1 MEDAFIIRGGKK
13 LHGTV
18 TLSGAKNVALKA
30 VIAALLFDGP
40 VVLKNIPRI
49 GDIDELLHLIRILGA
64 YAEFTGVNTVS
75 IDGRNL
81 QENKLDFLHASKIRA
96 SFLLFAPLLYKLKHA
111 FIPNPGGCRIGAR
124 PIDRIVSGMK
134 SLGIAVSY
142 QTETGYYEARMVGK
156 PEGSFT
162 FKKPSHTGTELM
174 IMLSVF
180 CKGTVVIRNCALE
193 PEIDD
198 LISFLNEG
206 GGKIVRKENDIFI
219 EGVSS
224 LRQKQSFS
232 IVSDRNEAITYAILG
247 IITHGDVTVFSI
259 PDYYIGTFVDF
270 VRKMG
275 AGAEKTKQGG
285 WRFYYKRSL
294 KPIDIVTGTHPGFMT
309 DWQPNMAVLLTQANG
324 MSFIHERVFENRFS
338 YVDELVKVGAKI
350 DLVKPEI
357 ENAAAFYL
365 FNYDQTKEYLQA
377 IRVYGPQRL
386 HSGVMKISDLR
397 AGATLAI
404 AALVAE
410 GESVINGASILE
422 RGYENFIEKVRGLGG
437 DIQRA

>member
-49 GDIDELLHLIRILGA
+49 GDIDELLHLIRTLGA
-64 YAEFTGVNTVS
+64 YAEFTGANTVS

-180 CKGTVVIRNCALE
+180 CKGTVIIRNCALE

-357 ENAAAFYL
+357 KNAAAFYL

-377 IRVYGPQRL
+377 IRIYGPQRL